1 MPFATGT
8 SVLLI
13 HITGEDK
20 PGLTHS
26 LTAILAEHG
35 VRVLDIGQ
43 AVIHDAL
50 ALGLLIEV
58 NDAVR
63 MSPVLTTFLM
73 KAHEL
78 NVQVRFNPVSGDQY
92 NAWVRAQSK
101 RRSIVTL
108 LGPSILAEHIMWVT
122 DTIARNGL
130 NVDRI
135 DRLSNR
141 MPLEPQ
147 EGSRGCIEFMISGE
161 PKDEDAMRAEFVSLA
176 HDHDI
181 DIAFQHDNVYRRN
194 RRLVAFDMDSTLIQ
208 VEVIDEL
215 AKVAGVG
222 EQVSKITES
231 AMRGEIDF
239 PSAFRQRVAL
249 LKGLKESALEEVA
262 ARIPLT
268 DGAERLISTLKRL
281 GYKTAILSGG
291 FTYFGERL
299 RRNLGID
306 YLYAND
312 LEIRDGAVTGGIS
325 SEIVDGQV
333 KARRLREIAGKENIN
348 LEQVIA
354 VGDGANDLPM
364 IGLAGL
370 GIAFRAKPLVRQTAQ
385 QSISSLGLDGI
396 LYLIGL
402 RDRDT
407 AAAIESGQLN

>member
-1 MPFATGT
+1 MPFSPGT

-13 HITGEDK
+13 HITGQDK
-20 PGLTHS
+20 PGLTTS
-26 LTAILAEHG
+26 LTRILAEYG

-43 AVIHDAL
+43 AVIHEAL
-50 ALGLLIEV
+50 ALGLLVEITDEV
-58 NDAVR
+58 RA
-63 MSPVLTTFLM
+63 SPVLTTLLM

-78 NVQVRFNPVSGDQY
+78 NVQVRFTPVSAEEYGS
-92 NAWVRAQSK
+92 WVNSQVK
-101 RRSIVTL
+101 RRLIVTV
-108 LGPSILAEHIMWVT
+108 LGPSILAEHIALVT
-122 DTIARNGL
+122 ETIARNGL
-130 NVDRI
+130 NIDRI

-141 MPLEPQ
+141 TPLETQ
-147 EGSRGCIEFMISGE
+147 TGARACVEFTLSGVAANE
-161 PKDEDAMRAEFVSLA
+161 DEMRAEFMRLA
-176 HDHDI
+176 NEYGV

-222 EQVSKITES
+222 AEVARITES
-231 AMRGEIDF
+231 AMRGELDF
-239 PSAFRQRVAL
+239 PSAFRKRVAL
-249 LKGLKESALEEVA
+249 LKGLPEAALEEVA
-262 ARIPLT
+262 ERIPLT
-268 DGAERLISTLKRL
+268 DGAERLITTLKRL

-291 FTYFGERL
+291 FTYFGKRL
-299 RRNLGID
+299 QRQLGID
-306 YLYAND
+306 YLHAND
-312 LEIRDGAVTGGIS
+312 LEIQDGKVTGAIS

-333 KARRLREIAGKENIN
+333 KARRLREIAERESIS

-370 GIAFRAKPLVRQTAQ
+370 GIAFRAKPVVRQTAR
-385 QSISSLGLDGI
+385 QSISALGLDGI

-407 AAAIESGQLN
+407 EPAGPVN